1 MMGRRQSTKF
11 PQWEGEPVKDFIL
24 HATTRTAW
32 FTAQK
37 SGEYAADSL
46 AGEGFI
52 HCSKADQI
60 LHVADFVFAG
70 QHGLVLL
77 VIDPACLSS
86 ELRWD
91 PGVDLAT
98 ELFPHIYGPI
108 NLDAVV
114 DVLEFEPGPDGKFHL
129 PKALEFSD
137 R

>member
-1 MMGRRQSTKF
+1 MNTLIF
-11 PQWEGEPVKDFIL
+11 

-32 FTAQK
+32 SDAQK
-37 SGEYAADSL
+37 KGLYAADL
-46 AGEGFI
+46 LPGDGFI
-52 HCSKADQI
+52 HCSKADQV
-60 LHVADFVFAG
+60 LRVADSFFTG

-77 VIDPACLSS
+77 VIDPALLSS
-86 ELRWD
+86 ELRWE

-98 ELFPHIYGPI
+98 ELFPHICGPI

-129 PKALEFSD
+129 PKSLESAD